1 MASNTLVSRRGS
13 HGRGAGRRRAGRA
26 ADAGRQRTLI
36 SPAQLGRPRGK
47 AFYWIV
53 FGLVV
58 VLFTVAFLG
67 PLYWMVT
74 GGLKTTQEVVQ
85 SPPTAFPSSLHT
97 ENYSQAWTVM
107 DLSKLLF
114 NTLYYAFG
122 ALFFQLVFDVAAAYS
137 LSKLRPV
144 FGKVILG
151 MMLATLMI
159 PATVLVVPQY
169 LTVLDVPVFQRNL
182 VNSPWVI
189 WLPSVTNAFNI
200 FLLKRFFDSIPR
212 ELLDAAAIDGASPVR
227 TLRSIVLPISRPILG
242 VVSIFAVVGVW
253 KDFLW
258 PMLTLPDPSKQ
269 TLNVGIYSL
278 ASGVP
283 ENVLIAA
290 LTIASIPTLLI
301 FLLFQRNI
309 MSGLTAGG
317 LKG

>member
-1 MASNTLVSRRGS
+1 MTT
-13 HGRGAGRRRAGRA
+13 
-26 ADAGRQRTLI
+26 RTLI
-36 SPAQLGRPRGK
+36 SPAQLARPRGK
-47 AFYWIV
+47 ALYWV
-53 FGLVV
+53 TFALVV
-58 VLFTVAFLG
+58 VLFTLVFLG
-67 PLYWMVT
+67 PLYWMVS

-85 SPPTAFPSSLHT
+85 TPPTLVPDTLHP
-97 ENYSQAWTVM
+97 ENYSRAWEVM
-107 DLSKLLF
+107 DLARLLF

-122 ALFFQLVFDVAAAYS
+122 ALAFQLVLDVAAAYS
-137 LSKLRPV
+137 LSRLRPV
-144 FGKVILG
+144 FGKAILG

-169 LTVLDVPVFQRNL
+169 LTVLDVPVFERNL
-182 VNSPWVI
+182 LNSPWAI

-200 FLLKRFFDSIPR
+200 FLLKRFFDSIPK
-212 ELLDAAAIDGASPVR
+212 ELLDAASLDGAGPMR

-278 ASGVP
+278 STGVP
-283 ENVLIAA
+283 ENILIAA
-290 LTIASIPTLLI
+290 LTIASVPTLLI

>member
-1 MASNTLVSRRGS
+1 MRP
-13 HGRGAGRRRAGRA
+13 
-26 ADAGRQRTLI
+26 RTLI
-36 SPAQLGRPRGK
+36 SPAQLGRRRGK
-47 AFYWIV
+47 VVYWCV
-53 FGLVV
+53 FALVM
-58 VLFTVAFLG
+58 VLFTLVFLG
-67 PLYWMVT
+67 PMYWMVS
-74 GGLKTTQEVVQ
+74 GGLKTTQEFVKA
-85 SPPTAFPSSLHT
+85 PPTLVPTSVHPG
-97 ENYSQAWTVM
+97 NYGDAWRVM
-107 DLSKLLF
+107 DLAKLLG

-122 ALFFQLVFDVAAAYS
+122 ALAFQLVLDVAAAYS
-137 LSKLRPV
+137 LSKLRPL
-144 FGKVILG
+144 FGNVILG

-169 LTVLDVPVFQRNL
+169 LTVLDVPLFQRNL
-182 VNSPWVI
+182 LNSPWVI

-200 FLLKRFFDSIPR
+200 FLLKRFFDSIPQ
-212 ELLDAAAIDGASPVR
+212 ELLDAASIDGASALR
-227 TLRSIVLPISRPILG
+227 TLRSVVLPISRPILG

-258 PMLTLPDPSKQ
+258 PMLTLPDPGKQ

-283 ENVLIAA
+283 ENWLIAA
-290 LTIASIPTLLI
+290 LTIASLPTLIL

>member
-1 MASNTLVSRRGS
+1 MASNTLVSRRGAG
-13 HGRGAGRRRAGRA
+13 GRAGRRRDMDR
-26 ADAGRQRTLI
+26 GRQRTLI
-36 SPAQLGRPRGK
+36 SPAQLGRPRGR
-47 AFYWIV
+47 ALYWIV
-53 FGLVV
+53 FALVV
-58 VLFTVAFLG
+58 AAFTLVFLG

-74 GGLKTTQEVVQ
+74 GGLKATQEVVQ
-85 SPPTAFPSSLHT
+85 SPPTFVPSSVHT
-97 ENYSQAWTVM
+97 ENYTQAWTVM

-122 ALFFQLVFDVAAAYS
+122 ALAFQLVLDVAAAYS

-169 LTVLDVPVFQRNL
+169 LTVLDVPIFERNL
-182 VNSPWVI
+182 LNSPWAI

-200 FLLKRFFDSIPR
+200 FLLKRFFDSIPG
-212 ELLDAAAIDGASPVR
+212 ELLDAAAIDGASPMR

-258 PMLTLPDPSKQ
+258 PMLTLPDPAKQ

-278 ASGVP
+278 SNGVP
-283 ENVLIAA
+283 LNVLIAA
-290 LTIASIPTLLI
+290 LTIASLPTLLI

>member
-1 MASNTLVSRRGS
+1 MTT
-13 HGRGAGRRRAGRA
+13 
-26 ADAGRQRTLI
+26 RTLI
-36 SPAQLGRPRGK
+36 SPAQLARPRGK
-47 AFYWIV
+47 VLYWV
-53 FGLVV
+53 TFALVV
-58 VLFTVAFLG
+58 VLFTLVFLG
-67 PLYWMVT
+67 PLYWMVS

-85 SPPTAFPSSLHT
+85 TPSTLVPDALHP
-97 ENYSQAWTVM
+97 ENYSRAWEVM
-107 DLSKLLF
+107 DLARLLF

-122 ALFFQLVFDVAAAYS
+122 ALAFQLVLDVAAAYS
-137 LSKLRPV
+137 LSRLRPV
-144 FGKVILG
+144 FGKAILG

-169 LTVLDVPVFQRNL
+169 LTVLDVPVFERNL
-182 VNSPWVI
+182 LNSPWAI

-200 FLLKRFFDSIPR
+200 FLLKRFFDSIPK
-212 ELLDAAAIDGASPVR
+212 ELLDAASMDGASPLR

-258 PMLTLPDPSKQ
+258 PMLTLPDPTKQ

-278 ASGVP
+278 STGVP
-283 ENVLIAA
+283 ENILIAA

>member
-1 MASNTLVSRRGS
+1 MKAIET
-13 HGRGAGRRRAGRA
+13 
-26 ADAGRQRTLI
+26 RQRTLI
-36 SPAQLGRPRGK
+36 SPAQLAGRRGRYTYRIIL
-47 AFYWIV
+47 F
-53 FGLVV
+53 LVIG
-58 VLFTVAFLG
+58 LFTLIFLG
-67 PLYWMVT
+67 PLYWMIT
-74 GGLKTTQEVVQ
+74 GGLKNTQELIQ
-85 SPPTAFPSSLHT
+85 SPPTAIPESAHPGNFAD
-97 ENYSQAWTVM
+97 AWQVM
-107 DLSKLLF
+107 DLAKLLF
-114 NTLYYAFG
+114 NTLYYALG
-122 ALFFQLVFDVAAAYS
+122 ALVFQLVLDVAAAYS

-151 MMLATLMI
+151 AMLATLMI
-159 PATVLVVPQY
+159 PAAVLVVPQY
-169 LTVLDVPVFQRNL
+169 LTVIDLPIFQRNL
-182 VNSPWVI
+182 LNSPWAI

-212 ELLDAAAIDGASPVR
+212 ELMDAAAMDGASALR
-227 TLRSIVLPISRPILG
+227 TLRSVVLPISRPILG

-278 ASGVP
+278 SSGVP

-290 LTIASIPTLLI
+290 LVIASIPTLLL
-301 FLLFQRNI
+301 FLIFQRNI

>member
-1 MASNTLVSRRGS
+1 MRP
-13 HGRGAGRRRAGRA
+13 
-26 ADAGRQRTLI
+26 RTLI
-36 SPAQLGRPRGK
+36 SPAQLGRRRGK
-47 AFYWIV
+47 VVYWCV
-53 FGLVV
+53 FALVM
-58 VLFTVAFLG
+58 VLFTLVFLG
-67 PLYWMVT
+67 PMYWMVS
-74 GGLKTTQEVVQ
+74 GGLKTTQEFVKA
-85 SPPTAFPSSLHT
+85 PPTLVPTSVHPG
-97 ENYSQAWTVM
+97 NYADAWRVM
-107 DLSKLLF
+107 DLAKLLG

-122 ALFFQLVFDVAAAYS
+122 ALAFQLVLDVAAAYS
-137 LSKLRPV
+137 LSKLRPL
-144 FGKVILG
+144 FGNVILG

-169 LTVLDVPVFQRNL
+169 LTVLDVPLFQRNL
-182 VNSPWVI
+182 LNSPWVI

-200 FLLKRFFDSIPR
+200 FLLKRFFDSIPQ
-212 ELLDAAAIDGASPVR
+212 ELLDAASIDGASALR
-227 TLRSIVLPISRPILG
+227 TLRSVVLPISRPILG

-258 PMLTLPDPSKQ
+258 PMLTLPDPGKQ

-283 ENVLIAA
+283 ENWLIAA
-290 LTIASIPTLLI
+290 LTIASLPTLIL

>member
-1 MASNTLVSRRGS
+1 MAE
-13 HGRGAGRRRAGRA
+13 
-26 ADAGRQRTLI
+26 RTLI
-36 SPAQLGRPRGK
+36 SPAQLGRPSGK
-47 AFYWIV
+47 FLYWSA
-53 FGLVV
+53 LVV
-58 VLFTVAFLG
+58 VLLLFTLIFLG

-74 GGLKTTQEVVQ
+74 GGLKTAQEYAQ
-85 SPPTAFPSSLHT
+85 SPPTAFPHSAHPK
-97 ENYSQAWTVM
+97 NYSDAWNVM

-122 ALFFQLVFDVAAAYS
+122 ALAFQLVFDVAAAYS
-137 LSKLRPV
+137 LSKLRPI

-169 LTVLDVPVFQRNL
+169 LTVLDVPIVHRNL
-182 VNSPWVI
+182 INSPWVI

-212 ELLDAAAIDGASPVR
+212 ELLDAASIDGASPLR
-227 TLRSIVLPISRPILG
+227 TLRSVVLPISRPILG

-258 PMLTLPDPSKQ
+258 PLLTLPDPAKQ
-269 TLNVGIYSL
+269 NLNVGIYSL
-278 ASGVP
+278 AQGVP
-283 ENVLIAA
+283 ENWLIAA
-290 LTIASIPTLLI
+290 LAMASAPTLII
-301 FLLFQRNI
+301 FLIFQRNI
-309 MSGLTAGG
+309 MSGLTAGS

>member
-1 MASNTLVSRRGS
+1 MASNTLVSRRGT
-13 HGRGAGRRRAGRA
+13 GRGRTSRHRDADQGRP
-26 ADAGRQRTLI
+26 RTLI
-36 SPAQLGRPRGK
+36 SPAQLGRTRGK
-47 AFYWIV
+47 LVYWTV
-53 FGLVV
+53 FALVAAG
-58 VLFTVAFLG
+58 FTLVFLG

-107 DLSKLLF
+107 DLARLLL

-122 ALFFQLVFDVAAAYS
+122 ALAFQLVLDVAAAYS
-137 LSKLRPV
+137 LSRLRPV
-144 FGKVILG
+144 FGKAILG

-169 LTVLDVPVFQRNL
+169 LTVLDVPIFERNL
-182 VNSPWVI
+182 LNSPWAI

-200 FLLKRFFDSIPR
+200 FLLKRFFDSIPG
-212 ELLDAAAIDGASPVR
+212 ELLDAAAIDGASPLR
-227 TLRSIVLPISRPILG
+227 TLRSVVLPISRPILG

-258 PMLTLPDPSKQ
+258 PMLTLPDPGKQ

-278 ASGVP
+278 SNGVP
-283 ENVLIAA
+283 QNVLIAA
-290 LTIASIPTLLI
+290 LTIASVPTLLI

>member
-1 MASNTLVSRRGS
+1 MRP
-13 HGRGAGRRRAGRA
+13 
-26 ADAGRQRTLI
+26 RTLI
-36 SPAQLGRPRGK
+36 SPAQLGRRRGK
-47 AFYWIV
+47 VVYWCV
-53 FGLVV
+53 FALVT
-58 VLFTVAFLG
+58 VLFTLVFLG
-67 PLYWMVT
+67 PMYWMVS
-74 GGLKTTQEVVQ
+74 GGLKTTQEFVKA
-85 SPPTAFPSSLHT
+85 PPTLVPTSVHPG
-97 ENYSQAWTVM
+97 NYGDAWRVM
-107 DLSKLLF
+107 DLAKLLG

-122 ALFFQLVFDVAAAYS
+122 ALAFQLVLDVAAAYS
-137 LSKLRPV
+137 LSKLRPL
-144 FGKVILG
+144 FGSVILG

-169 LTVLDVPVFQRNL
+169 LTVLDVPVFERNL
-182 VNSPWVI
+182 LNSPWVI

-200 FLLKRFFDSIPR
+200 FLLKRFFDSIPQ
-212 ELLDAAAIDGASPVR
+212 ELLDAASIDGASALR
-227 TLRSIVLPISRPILG
+227 TLRSVVLPISRPILG

-258 PMLTLPDPSKQ
+258 PMLTLPDPGKQ

-283 ENVLIAA
+283 ENWLIAA
-290 LTIASIPTLLI
+290 LTIASLPTLIL

>member
-1 MASNTLVSRRGS
+1 MRP
-13 HGRGAGRRRAGRA
+13 
-26 ADAGRQRTLI
+26 RTLI
-36 SPAQLGRPRGK
+36 SPAQLGRRRGK
-47 AFYWIV
+47 TVYWCV
-53 FGLVV
+53 FALVT
-58 VLFTVAFLG
+58 VLFTLVFLG
-67 PLYWMVT
+67 PMYWMVS
-74 GGLKTTQEVVQ
+74 GGLKTTQEFVKA
-85 SPPTAFPSSLHT
+85 PPTLVPTSVHPG
-97 ENYSQAWTVM
+97 NYGDAWRVM
-107 DLSKLLF
+107 DLAKLLG

-122 ALFFQLVFDVAAAYS
+122 ALAFQLVLDVAAAYS
-137 LSKLRPV
+137 LSKLRPL

-169 LTVLDVPVFQRNL
+169 LTVLDVPLFERNL
-182 VNSPWVI
+182 LNSPWVI

-200 FLLKRFFDSIPR
+200 FLLKRFFDSIPQ
-212 ELLDAAAIDGASPVR
+212 ELLDAASIDGASALR
-227 TLRSIVLPISRPILG
+227 TLRSVVLPLSRPILG

-258 PMLTLPDPSKQ
+258 PMLTLPAPGKQ

-283 ENVLIAA
+283 ENWLIAA
-290 LTIASIPTLLI
+290 LTIASLPTLVL

>member
-1 MASNTLVSRRGS
+1 MTT
-13 HGRGAGRRRAGRA
+13 
-26 ADAGRQRTLI
+26 RTLI
-36 SPAQLGRPRGK
+36 SPAQLARPRGK
-47 AFYWIV
+47 ALYWV
-53 FGLVV
+53 TFALVV
-58 VLFTVAFLG
+58 VLFTLVFLG
-67 PLYWMVT
+67 PLYWMVS

-85 SPPTAFPSSLHT
+85 TPPTLVPDTLHP
-97 ENYSQAWTVM
+97 ENYSRAWELM
-107 DLSKLLF
+107 DLARLLF

-122 ALFFQLVFDVAAAYS
+122 ALAFQLVLDVAAAYS
-137 LSKLRPV
+137 LSRLRPV
-144 FGKVILG
+144 FGKAILG

-169 LTVLDVPVFQRNL
+169 LTVLDVPVFERNL
-182 VNSPWVI
+182 LNSPWAI

-200 FLLKRFFDSIPR
+200 FLLKRFFDSIPK
-212 ELLDAAAIDGASPVR
+212 ELLDAASLDGAGPMR

-278 ASGVP
+278 STGVP
-283 ENVLIAA
+283 ENILIAA
-290 LTIASIPTLLI
+290 LTIASVPTLLI

>member
-1 MASNTLVSRRGS
+1 MTT
-13 HGRGAGRRRAGRA
+13 
-26 ADAGRQRTLI
+26 RTLI
-36 SPAQLGRPRGK
+36 SPAQLARPRGK
-47 AFYWIV
+47 ALYWV
-53 FGLVV
+53 TFALVV
-58 VLFTVAFLG
+58 VLFTLVFLG
-67 PLYWMVT
+67 PLYWMVS

-85 SPPTAFPSSLHT
+85 TPPTLVPDALHP
-97 ENYSQAWTVM
+97 ENYSRAWEVM
-107 DLSKLLF
+107 DLARLLF

-122 ALFFQLVFDVAAAYS
+122 ALAFQLVLDVAAAYS
-137 LSKLRPV
+137 LSRLRPV
-144 FGKVILG
+144 FGKAILG

-169 LTVLDVPVFQRNL
+169 LTVLDVPVFERNL
-182 VNSPWVI
+182 LNSPWAI

-200 FLLKRFFDSIPR
+200 FLLKRFFDSIPK
-212 ELLDAAAIDGASPVR
+212 ELLDAASLDGAGPMR

-278 ASGVP
+278 STGVP
-283 ENVLIAA
+283 ENILIAA
-290 LTIASIPTLLI
+290 LTIASVPTLLI